1 MKVRCAACVNEKDKI
16 CMLKKIGV
24 KINKPRVCE
33 SFSLVEGKAKTR
45 MTLPSVKFGYA
56 EQQEAK
62 RMRKERK
69 EEQAKP
75 TVSSTRNTT
84 TTSAHPL
91 TGDLSRFVSSAVV
104 QEG

>member
-33 SFSLVEGKAKTR
+33 SFSLVEGKAKVR
-45 MTLPSVKFGYA
+45 VTLPSVKFGYA

-69 EEQAKP
+69 EEQSKP
-75 TVSSTRNTT
+75 TVSATRNTT